1 MILEAT
7 VHSSL
12 LAYLREQNPSNWQH
26 HLTMARI
33 IARTLRLQRSAVI
46 QTGNTIAR
54 YSLSYLTPALLAD
67 SPIILVAP
75 IEEQERL
82 LSVEIPQLQKWL
94 QTDKEIISSNQWP
107 KSKSFQGLLLTTPE
121 DWLNDRIHHLGHFSY
136 DIPTL
141 IDQSDRLAEWTTQQL
156 TITISPSDWQTL
168 PETAQSIYTQLHQLI
183 LSHPKNPYECFL
195 VDETEIAI
203 LKQLK
208 PILSDLDFNSPFKK
222 YLERIPDEN
231 QIMWVSVNREA
242 KEFTLNI
249 SPVEIAN
256 ILQPIWE
263 KQPIVLMGGFLD
275 SEKTATTYRQQLG
288 LTDVLSLKFSANQK
302 SEYINLYIPDGF
314 PLPNTPQF
322 QGILFQ
328 QIQTLVS
335 LSQIRNEPI
344 IIIIED
350 VPLKAQL
357 ASILA
362 AEFGTR
368 VQVEKTEIAS
378 NGILVGGW
386 QFWHNYQANFP
397 TPQLL
402 IIATLPIPSPENPLV
417 AGRIA
422 YYKNHRQDW
431 FRLYLLPTALREIQ
445 RAVMPIRESQGLV
458 ALFDNRVSSRSYG
471 TKILSA
477 LEPYARINYI
487 DLSWFEEN

>member
-1 MILEAT
+1 MTLLEAT

-12 LAYLREQNPSNWQH
+12 LAYLREQNPSNWHH

-54 YSLSYLTPALLAD
+54 YSLSYLTPALLTD
-67 SPIILVAP
+67 LPILLVAP

-82 LSVEIPQLQKWL
+82 LSIEIPQLQEWL
-94 QTDKEIISSNQWP
+94 QTDKEILRGNSWP
-107 KSKSFQGLLLTTPE
+107 KSKSFQGLFLTTPE
-121 DWLNDRIHHLGHFSY
+121 NWLSDRINHFGHFPS

-141 IDQSDRLAEWTTQQL
+141 IDQADRLAEWTTKQL
-156 TITISPSDWQTL
+156 TVTIFPYDWQTL
-168 PETAQSIYTQLHQLI
+168 PTAIESIYNQLNQLI

-195 VDETEIAI
+195 VDETEKKT
-203 LKQLK
+203 LEKLK
-208 PILSDLDFNSPFKK
+208 PILPDLDCNSPFHQYEK
-222 YLERIPDEN
+222 RSQDEN
-231 QIMWVSVNREA
+231 QIMWASVNREA

-249 SPVEIAN
+249 SPVEIAS

-263 KQPIVLMGGFLD
+263 KQPVVLMGGFLD
-275 SEKTATTYRQQLG
+275 SNKKAITYRQQLG
-288 LTDVLSLKFSANQK
+288 LKELLSLKFSANRS
-302 SEYINLYIPDGF
+302 SEYIQLYIPDGF

-322 QGILFQ
+322 QGVLFQ
-328 QIQTLVS
+328 QIQALVS

-357 ASILA
+357 AAILA
-362 AEFGTR
+362 GEFGSR

-378 NGILVGGW
+378 NGILVCGW
-386 QFWHNYQANFP
+386 QFWHTYQTNFP
-397 TPQLL
+397 TPKLL
-402 IIATLPIPSPENPLV
+402 IIATLPIPSPEDPLV

-422 YYKNHRQDW
+422 YYKSHRQDW

-471 TKILSA
+471 TQILSA
-477 LEPYARINYI
+477 LEPYARINYLDSI
-487 DLSWFEEN
+487 LWL

>member
-1 MILEAT
+1 MTLLEAT

-12 LAYLREQNPSNWQH
+12 LAYLREQDRSSWQH

-54 YSLSYLTPALLAD
+54 YSLSYLTPTLLTD
-67 SPIILVAP
+67 LPIILVVP
-75 IEEQERL
+75 QDEQKRL
-82 LSVEIPQLQKWL
+82 LTAEIPQLQEWL
-94 QTDKEIISSNQWP
+94 QTDKEIICSNCWP
-107 KSKSFQGLLLTTPE
+107 DSKFQGLLLTTPE
-121 DWLNDRIHHLGHFSY
+121 DWLSDRINHLGHFPPQ
-136 DIPTL
+136 ITTL

-156 TITISPSDWQTL
+156 TVTISPTDWQNL
-168 PETAQSIYTQLHQLI
+168 PPTTESIYHQLNQLI

-195 VDETEIAI
+195 IDKTEIAVLEKLI
-203 LKQLK
+203 
-208 PILSDLDFNSPFKK
+208 PILSNFDSDSPFHP
-222 YLERIPDEN
+222 YLERINDEN

-242 KEFTLNI
+242 KEFTLNS
-249 SPVEIAN
+249 SPVEIAS

-263 KQPIVLMGGFLD
+263 KQPVVLMGGFLD
-275 SEKTATTYRQQLG
+275 VDKNATSYCQQLG
-288 LTDVLSLKFSANQK
+288 LKEVLSLKFSANRS
-302 SEYINLYIPDGF
+302 SEYIQLYIPESF

-322 QGILFQ
+322 QGVLFQ

-335 LSQIRNEPI
+335 LHQISHEPI

-362 AEFGTR
+362 GELGSR

-378 NGILVGGW
+378 NGILVCGW
-386 QFWHNYQANFP
+386 QFWHTYQTHFP

-417 AGRIA
+417 AGKIA

-445 RAVMPIRESQGLV
+445 RAVMPIRESQGKV

-471 TKILSA
+471 TQILAA
-477 LEPYARINYI
+477 LEPYARINYL
-487 DLSWFEEN
+487 DSSLFL

>member
-1 MILEAT
+1 MTLLEAT
-7 VHSSL
+7 VHTSL

-54 YSLSYLTPALLAD
+54 YSISYLTPALLAD
-67 SPIILVAP
+67 SPIILVVP
-75 IEEQERL
+75 KEEQERL
-82 LSVEIPQLQKWL
+82 LSVEIPQLQEWL
-94 QTDKEIISSNQWP
+94 QTDKKIISNNRWP
-107 KSKSFQGLLLTTPE
+107 ESKSFRGLLLTTPE
-121 DWLNDRIHHLGHFSY
+121 DWLNDRINHLGHFPY

-168 PETAQSIYTQLHQLI
+168 PAAAQSIYTQLNKLI

-203 LKQLK
+203 LEKLQS
-208 PILSDLDFNSPFKK
+208 ILTDLDSKSPFHQ
-222 YLERIPDEN
+222 YLERIQDEN
-231 QIMWVSVNREA
+231 KIMWVSVNREA

-249 SPVEIAN
+249 SPVEIAS

-263 KQPIVLMGGFLD
+263 KQPVVLMGGFLD
-275 SEKTATTYRQQLG
+275 SEKTATIYRQQLG
-288 LTDVLSLKFSANQK
+288 LPDVLSLKFSANQK
-302 SEYINLYIPDGF
+302 SEYIQLYIPDGL

-335 LSQIRNEPI
+335 LSQNRNEPI

-362 AEFGTR
+362 AEFGSR
-368 VQVEKTEIAS
+368 VIVEKNEIAP
-378 NGILVGGW
+378 NGILVCGW
-386 QFWHNYQANFP
+386 QFWHTYQANFP
-397 TPQLL
+397 IPQLL

-471 TKILSA
+471 TKILDA

-487 DLSWFEEN
+487 DSIFWL